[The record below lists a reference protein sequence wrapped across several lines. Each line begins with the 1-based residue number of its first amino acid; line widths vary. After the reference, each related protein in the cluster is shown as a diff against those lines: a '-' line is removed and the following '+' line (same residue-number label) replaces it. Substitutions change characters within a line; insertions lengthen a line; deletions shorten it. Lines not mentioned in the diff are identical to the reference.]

1 MGEGFKL
8 LINPYRKLGLFEKSG
23 CKYALSNFGGGSG
36 MHSESQF
43 CKGFVCRSR
52 YVTVKYR

>member
-8 LINPYRKLGLFEKSG
+8 LINPYRKLGLFETSG
-23 CKYALSNFGGGSG
+23 CKYALANLGGPG

-52 YVTVKYR
+52 YVTVKYM